1 MVISQRL
8 EVTIMPDGFPS
19 PTLGPS
25 KLSHESIPSTD
36 ADDQLTYARILVP
49 TDFSECSK
57 KSTSYAG
64 RFALRNNAALFLLH
78 VFEPSH
84 YPITGDE
91 YAKPSSELL
100 KCQADIAEGSTAAS
114 LAKIESELRN
124 RGVEAEAY
132 QRVGCP
138 FDEIVKMA
146 KYLKVDLIIIG
157 SHGRTGLAHL
167 LIGSVA
173 ERVVEH
179 AQCPVLVV
187 K

>member
-1 MVISQRL
+1 M
-8 EVTIMPDGFPS
+8 IMPAALD
-19 PTLGPS
+19 PS
-25 KLSHESIPSTD
+25 KSSQEGIAASD
-36 ADDQLTYARILVP
+36 ADDQLSYSRILVP
-49 TDFSECSK
+49 IDFSECSK
-57 KSTSYAG
+57 QSISYAA
-64 RFALRNNAALFLLH
+64 RFALRNKAALLLLH

-84 YPITGDE
+84 YPIKGDE
-91 YAKPSSELL
+91 VAKPSSELL
-100 KCQADIAEGSTAAS
+100 KAQADSAEGVAAAS
-114 LAKIESELRN
+114 LAKMESELRS
-124 RGVEAEAY
+124 RGIEAEAY
-132 QRVGCP
+132 QREGCP

-179 AQCPVLVV
+179 ARCPVLVV

>member
-1 MVISQRL
+1 
-8 EVTIMPDGFPS
+8 MPDGFPIPAS
-19 PTLGPS
+19 DPS
-25 KLSHESIPSTD
+25 KLHQESIPSTD
-36 ADDQLTYARILVP
+36 ADGQLTYARILVP

-57 KSTSYAG
+57 RSTSYAE
-64 RFALRNNAALFLLH
+64 RFALRFNAALFLVH
-78 VFEPSH
+78 VFDPSH
-84 YPITGDE
+84 YPITGHE
-91 YAKPSSELL
+91 YAKPSSELV
-100 KCQADIAEGSTAAS
+100 KSQADIAEGATAVG
-114 LAKIESELRN
+114 LAKMESELRN
-124 RGVEAEAY
+124 RGVAAEAY
-132 QRVGCP
+132 QREGCP

-187 K
+187 R